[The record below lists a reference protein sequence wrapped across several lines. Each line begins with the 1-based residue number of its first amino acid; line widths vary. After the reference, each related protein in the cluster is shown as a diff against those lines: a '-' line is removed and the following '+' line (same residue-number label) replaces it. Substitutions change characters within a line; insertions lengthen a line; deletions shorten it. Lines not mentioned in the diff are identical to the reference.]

1 MFSYG
6 RVPYPKIV
14 SISKKIKQ
22 TQNITFL
29 ILCFILKPVNEVLA
43 YIEQGYQMD
52 KPDGCPDEIYG
63 VMKDA
68 WEYDRTLRPTFSNTL
83 IKLNK
88 IKSKILES

>member
-14 SISKKIKQ
+14 SLSKKNFEPKS
-22 TQNITFL
+22 L
-29 ILCFILKPVNEVLA
+29 IFQLSFNSKPVNEVLA
-43 YIEQGYQMD
+43 YIEQGYQME